1 MTIGNTS
8 PIKIKTSEKR
18 AMALDLRKNG
28 YTLQEI
34 GDNLQCSFQYAHRLV
49 SDALAELV
57 KYSTQSAEELREL
70 ESTRLDA
77 LWEKT
82 FEDAKNGNLSA
93 INTCI
98 RISERRS
105 KLYGLDGTQKI
116 EHSGGVNISLILAD
130 CSKKED
136 ECNTT
141 HATKSSSILLPDPKE

>member
-1 MTIGNTS
+1 MPLIT
-8 PIKIKTSEKR
+8 KTERMAS
-18 AMALDLRKNG
+18 ALDLRKSG
-28 YTLQEI
+28 LSI
-34 GDNLQCSFQYAHRLV
+34 RAISDVLQCSKTQTHRLITE
-49 SDALAELV
+49 ALAELA
-57 KYSTQSAEELREL
+57 KHSTQSAEELREL